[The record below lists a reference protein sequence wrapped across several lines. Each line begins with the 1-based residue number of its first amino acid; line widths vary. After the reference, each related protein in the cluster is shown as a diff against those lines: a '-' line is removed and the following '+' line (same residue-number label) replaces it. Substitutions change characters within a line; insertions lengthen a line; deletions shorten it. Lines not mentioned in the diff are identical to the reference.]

1 MPMDRINLKTGMV
14 IRQRLNR
21 WSTEEIQAYIDY
33 HHQLDQEAEVE
44 EELYSDFSS
53 CTIGRSRAIGIAR
66 IQEDAR
72 KYRFVDGDLGDDFD
86 QRLQAAIRAVKAGE

>member
-1 MPMDRINLKTGMV
+1 MPMDRINLKTGIV

-44 EELYSDFSS
+44 EELYSDFGS

-86 QRLQAAIRAVKAGE
+86 QRLQAAIRAVEAGE